1 MIEKKLNSTYYIFR
15 TVERLRNIN
24 REMANLEEERKGL
37 VDEIKAFMEEEKAD
51 ALMDPDGKMLIG
63 ILQERGGLPKF
74 DTIKF
79 KEEQPE
85 LYQKY
90 QKAMQPFKVFLAK

>member
-24 REMANLEEERKGL
+24 REMATLEDERKGI
-37 VDEIKAFMEEEKAD
+37 VEEIKSFMEDEGAD
-51 ALMDPDGKMLIG
+51 ALMDPDGKLLIG
-63 ILQERGGLPKF
+63 ILQERGGTPKF
-74 DTIKF
+74 DAQKF

-85 LYQKY
+85 LFQKY
-90 QKAMQPFKVFLAK
+90 QKPTQPFKVFLAK